1 MIRLVSCGHSS
12 LSSDAMIHTITC
24 EDVERGIK
32 RNTTSCPVARSFRR
46 VGFKYAHVRTWYSNV
61 VGTDMVIN
69 HSEPLTVQISNF
81 DFGYTGKFIPGEYQ
95 VYPNFMVGLD
105 EF

>member
-1 MIRLVSCGHSS
+1 MIRLASCGHSS

-32 RNTTSCPVARSFRR
+32 RNTAYCPVARSFRR
-46 VGFKYAHVRTWYSNV
+46 VGFKYVATRSWVSDVGDVSFVR
-61 VGTDMVIN
+61 ILN
-69 HSEPLTVQISNF
+69 HSEQLAFQINDF
-81 DFGYTGKFIPGEYQ
+81 DNAGTFAPGEYQ